1 MIDPIA
7 EEKNGYFPRS
17 VTENQSK
24 DTGIAIVLICL
35 LISYFT
41 ENNFISL
48 AILLLIIDMI
58 VPNIYRPLAK
68 IWLGVTNILGTI
80 MSKLLLTIIFF
91 VLVTPMG
98 IIRRIF
104 GADSLQLK
112 KWKKDASSVF
122 KVRDHVFQPDEIEKP
137 Y

>member
-24 DTGIAIVLICL
+24 DTGMAIVLICL

-48 AILLLIIDMI
+48 AILLL
-58 VPNIYRPLAK
+58 
-68 IWLGVTNILGTI
+68 
-80 MSKLLLTIIFF
+80 
-91 VLVTPMG
+91 
-98 IIRRIF
+98 
-104 GADSLQLK
+104 LQ
-112 KWKKDASSVF
+112 V
-122 KVRDHVFQPDEIEKP
+122 I
-137 Y
+137 